1 MGRIISFAAP
11 AYHSVSRAASPES
24 SDEDDR
30 VCSAS
35 YSSHT
40 LSRPSVGLGKGCDE
54 HYASGKVS
62 LLSSSCLRRILTIQC
77 KSAKSR
83 PQKHVQ
89 FSDAP
94 PAICEIPD
102 WDRRPWLPSAE
113 ELAQQGQDE
122 EELLASESTSDDTAS
137 DGDDSCASQQAS
149 PHCLNQ
155 EWTTDRAIPAG
166 LVASHTSSLETTKPV
181 LKEPALRRGSEG
193 TGLSLTGKQ
202 SRRDSQVLHASLRT
216 RRGSKSSDLTLEA
229 ANRWARRLSV

>member
-54 HYASGKVS
+54 HYASGK
-62 LLSSSCLRRILTIQC
+62 C

-155 EWTTDRAIPAG
+155 EWTTDRARPAG